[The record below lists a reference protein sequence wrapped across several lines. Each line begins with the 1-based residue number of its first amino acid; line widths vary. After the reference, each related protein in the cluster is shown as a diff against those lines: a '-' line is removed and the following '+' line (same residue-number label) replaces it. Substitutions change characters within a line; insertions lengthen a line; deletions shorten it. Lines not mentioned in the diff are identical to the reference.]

1 MSESPRP
8 LSTSPSKHRS
18 REWGIAV
25 LVSACIALAVLTP
38 FFRLG
43 TASGHDVAFHMASWL
58 DAAGQWKQGTIFPRW
73 TEGANFGFGEPR
85 FIFYPPLSWLFG
97 AFLGTILP
105 WSSVAAIFIG
115 CVQTFA
121 GLSAYALFRRIADSR
136 FAALLAAACFTANPY
151 SLLIIYMRS
160 DFAELLA
167 IAIFPL
173 LMLATLRLIGLLS
186 SEGAG
191 QHSKIIL
198 FAIPFCAVWLC
209 NAPAGVIATYGA
221 AFMFLMAAFGQR
233 SIAVLTDGACGMGL
247 GFGLAAFY
255 LIPAV
260 YEQRWVQISAA
271 LYGGLTPADNFLY
284 AKTSDVEHDA
294 FNRIASHMA
303 ILLILWT
310 VCAAIAAW
318 RGGSHRTGGTLKSEV
333 FVAMLALSAVAIVL
347 MLPITSIF
355 WRYLPE
361 LRFVQFP
368 WRWMSIVALGATM
381 FTASS
386 ACGRMRWVWML
397 FAALAIFGSAHYLVK
412 HAWWDTE
419 DMPTLQAA
427 IQDGTGFEG
436 TDEYDPA
443 GDDHGDLQ
451 QNLPRAF
458 LVSDAGKPEAGSNAK
473 IVIEQWTAEH
483 RSVRVITAKP
493 DRVELRLL
501 NYPAWRVTVNGSA
514 VSVRHPEGTGQMI
527 VPVPAGASELRVDF
541 TRTSDRVLAGWISIV
556 SAVTSLSL
564 LFCRRNWPL
573 IAKA

>member
-1 MSESPRP
+1 M
-8 LSTSPSKHRS
+8 
-18 REWGIAV
+18 

-73 TEGANFGFGEPR
+73 TEWANFGFGEPR

-151 SLLIIYMRS
+151 SLLVIYMRS

-173 LMLATLRLIGLLS
+173 LMLATLQLIGLLS

-191 QHSKIIL
+191 PHSKIIL

-209 NAPAGVIATYGA
+209 NAPAGVIATYSV
-221 AFMFLMAAFGQR
+221 AFMFLMAGFGQR

-284 AKTSDVEHDA
+284 AKTSDAEHDA

-303 ILLILWT
+303 MLLILWT

-347 MLPITSIF
+347 LLPISNIF

-368 WRWMSIVALGATM
+368 WRCMSMVALGAIM
-381 FTASS
+381 FTVSS
-386 ACGRMRWVWML
+386 ARGRMRWVWML

-427 IQDGTGFEG
+427 IQDGAGFEG

-443 GDDHGDLQ
+443 GDDHGDLPQ
-451 QNLPRAF
+451 KLPRAF

-527 VPVPAGASELRVDF
+527 VPVAAGESELRVDF
-541 TRTSDRVLAGWISIV
+541 TRTPDRTLGGSV
-556 SAVTSLSL
+556 SLLSLITSLFL
-564 LFCRRNWPL
+564 LLGKGRSPS

>member
-186 SEGAG
+186 GEGAG

-303 ILLILWT
+303 SLLILWA

-318 RGGSHRTGGTLKSEV
+318 RGGSHRTSGTLKSGV

-347 MLPITSIF
+347 MLPISIIF

-386 ACGRMRWVWML
+386 ARGRMRWAWML
-397 FAALAIFGSAHYLVK
+397 FATLAIFGSAHYLVK

-427 IQDGTGFEG
+427 IQDGAGFEG

-451 QNLPRAF
+451 QKLPRAF

-527 VPVPAGASELRVDF
+527 VPVSAGESELRVDF

-556 SAVTSLSL
+556 SAVASLSL
-564 LFCRRNWPL
+564 LFWRRNWPP

>member
-1 MSESPRP
+1 M
-8 LSTSPSKHRS
+8 
-18 REWGIAV
+18 
-25 LVSACIALAVLTP
+25 VSVCVSFAVLTP

-73 TEGANFGFGEPR
+73 TEWANFGFGEPR

-97 AFLGTILP
+97 ALLGTIFP
-105 WSSVAAIFIG
+105 WSSVAVVFIG

-136 FAALLAAACFTANPY
+136 FARLLAAAGFAANPY

-173 LMLATLRLIGLLS
+173 LMLATLRLIGLVRGG
-186 SEGAG
+186 EGG
-191 QHSKIIL
+191 RYSKIVS

-209 NAPAGVIATYGA
+209 NAPAGVIATYSVAFTFLVA
-221 AFMFLMAAFGQR
+221 AVRQR
-233 SIAVLTDGACGMGL
+233 SVAILTDSACGMGL
-247 GFGLAAFY
+247 GFGLASFY

-303 ILLILWT
+303 SLLILWT
-310 VCAAIAAW
+310 VFAAVAAW
-318 RGGSHRTGGTLKSEV
+318 RGGSHRTAGTLKSEV
-333 FVAMLALSAVAIVL
+333 FVAMLALSTVAIVL
-347 MLPITSIF
+347 MLPITNIF

-368 WRWMSIVALGATM
+368 WRWMSIVALGAIL
-381 FTASS
+381 FTAES
-386 ACGRMRWVWML
+386 ARGHLRWMWML
-397 FAALAIFGSAHYLVK
+397 LAALAIFGSAHYLVK

-419 DMPTLQAA
+419 DMPALQAA
-427 IQDGTGFEG
+427 IQDGSGFEG
-436 TDEYDPA
+436 TDEYDAA
-443 GDDHGDLQ
+443 GDDHGDLPQ
-451 QNLPRAF
+451 KLPRAF
-458 LVSDAGKPEAGSNAK
+458 LASDAGKPGAGSNAK

-514 VSVRHPEGTGQMI
+514 VSLRHPEGTGQMI
-527 VPVPAGASELRVDF
+527 VPVSAGESELRADF
-541 TRTSDRVLAGWISIV
+541 TRTPDRAFAGWISIV

-564 LFCRRNWPL
+564 LFCRRYWPL
-573 IAKA
+573 IAQA

>member
-1 MSESPRP
+1 
-8 LSTSPSKHRS
+8 
-18 REWGIAV
+18 V

-191 QHSKIIL
+191 PHSKIIL

-233 SIAVLTDGACGMGL
+233 SIAVLTDGARGMGL
-247 GFGLAAFY
+247 GFALAAFY

-303 ILLILWT
+303 ILLILWA

-318 RGGSHRTGGTLKSEV
+318 RGGSHRTGGTLKSGV
-333 FVAMLALSAVAIVL
+333 FVAMSALSAVAIVL
-347 MLPITSIF
+347 MLPITNIF

-368 WRWMSIVALGATM
+368 WRWMSVVALGAIM
-381 FTASS
+381 FTVSS
-386 ACGRMRWVWML
+386 ARGPMRWLWML
-397 FAALAIFGSAHYLVK
+397 FAALAILGSAHYLVK

-427 IQDGTGFEG
+427 IQDGAGFEG

-451 QNLPRAF
+451 QKLPRAF

-527 VPVPAGASELRVDF
+527 VPVSAGASELRVDF

>member
-1 MSESPRP
+1 M
-8 LSTSPSKHRS
+8 
-18 REWGIAV
+18 
-25 LVSACIALAVLTP
+25 LVSACISLAVLTP

-43 TASGHDVAFHMASWL
+43 TASGHDVAFHMAAWL

-136 FAALLAAACFTANPY
+136 SAALLAAACFTANPY

-186 SEGAG
+186 GEGAG

-221 AFMFLMAAFGQR
+221 AFMFLMAAFRQR

-303 ILLILWT
+303 SLLILWA

-318 RGGSHRTGGTLKSEV
+318 RGGSHRTSGTLKSGV

-347 MLPITSIF
+347 MLPISIIF

-368 WRWMSIVALGATM
+368 WRWMSIVALGAIM
-381 FTASS
+381 FTVWS
-386 ACGRMRWVWML
+386 ARGRMRWVWML

-427 IQDGTGFEG
+427 IQDGAGFEG

-451 QNLPRAF
+451 QKLPRAF

-527 VPVPAGASELRVDF
+527 VPVSAGESELRVDF

-556 SAVTSLSL
+556 SAVASLSL
-564 LFCRRNWPL
+564 LFWRRNWPP

>member
-1 MSESPRP
+1 M
-8 LSTSPSKHRS
+8 
-18 REWGIAV
+18 
-25 LVSACIALAVLTP
+25 LVSACISLAVLTP

-186 SEGAG
+186 GEGAG

-303 ILLILWT
+303 SLLILWA

-318 RGGSHRTGGTLKSEV
+318 RGGSHRTSGTLKSGV

-386 ACGRMRWVWML
+386 ARGRMRWAWML
-397 FAALAIFGSAHYLVK
+397 FATLAIFGSAHYLVK

-527 VPVPAGASELRVDF
+527 VPVSAGESELRVDF

-556 SAVTSLSL
+556 SAVASLSL
-564 LFCRRNWPL
+564 LFWRRNWPP

>member
-1 MSESPRP
+1 MSESLRP

-25 LVSACIALAVLTP
+25 MVSVCVSFAVLTP

-43 TASGHDVAFHMASWL
+43 TASGHDVSFHMASWL

-73 TEGANFGFGEPR
+73 TEWANFGFGEPR

-97 AFLGTILP
+97 AFLGTIFP
-105 WSSVAAIFIG
+105 WSSVAAVFIG

-121 GLSAYALFRRIADSR
+121 GLSAFALSRRIADSR
-136 FAALLAAACFTANPY
+136 FATLLAAAGFAANPY

-173 LMLATLRLIGLLS
+173 LMLATLRLIGLVRG
-186 SEGAG
+186 EAG
-191 QHSKIIL
+191 GRYSKIVS

-209 NAPAGVIATYGA
+209 NAPAGVIATYSV
-221 AFMFLMAAFGQR
+221 AFAFLMAAVRQR
-233 SIAVLTDGACGMGL
+233 SVAILTDSACGMGL
-247 GFGLAAFY
+247 GFGLASFY

-310 VCAAIAAW
+310 VFAAVAAW
-318 RGGSHRTGGTLKSEV
+318 RGGSHRTAGTLKSEV
-333 FVAMLALSAVAIVL
+333 FVAMLALSTVAIVL
-347 MLPITSIF
+347 MLPITNIF

-368 WRWMSIVALGATM
+368 WRWMSIVALGAIL
-381 FTASS
+381 FTAQS
-386 ACGRMRWVWML
+386 ARGHLRWMWML
-397 FAALAIFGSAHYLVK
+397 FAALAIFGWAHYLVK

-419 DMPTLQAA
+419 DMPALQAA
-427 IQDGTGFEG
+427 IQDGSGFEG
-436 TDEYDPA
+436 TDEYDAA
-443 GDDHGDLQ
+443 GDDHGDLPQ
-451 QNLPRAF
+451 KLPRAF
-458 LVSDAGKPEAGSNAK
+458 LASDAGKPEAGSNAK
-473 IVIEQWTAEH
+473 IVIEEWTAEH

-501 NYPAWRVTVNGSA
+501 NYPAWRVTVNGSV
-514 VSVRHPEGTGQMI
+514 VSVQHPEGTGQMI
-527 VPVPAGASELRVDF
+527 VPVSAGESELRVDF
-541 TRTSDRVLAGWISIV
+541 TRTSDRVLGGWISIV

-564 LFCRRNWPL
+564 LFWKRRPL
-573 IAKA
+573 HSMRV

>member
-1 MSESPRP
+1 MM
-8 LSTSPSKHRS
+8 
-18 REWGIAV
+18 
-25 LVSACIALAVLTP
+25 VSVCVSFAVLTP

-73 TEGANFGFGEPR
+73 TEWANFGFGEPR

-97 AFLGTILP
+97 ALLGTIFP
-105 WSSVAAIFIG
+105 WSSVAAVFIG

-121 GLSAYALFRRIADSR
+121 GLSAYALFRRVADSR
-136 FAALLAAACFTANPY
+136 FARLLAAAGFAANPY

-173 LMLATLRLIGLLS
+173 LMLATWRLTGLVRGE
-186 SEGAG
+186 EGG
-191 QHSKIIL
+191 RYSKIVS

-209 NAPAGVIATYGA
+209 NAPAGVIATYSV
-221 AFMFLMAAFGQR
+221 AFTFLMAAVRQR
-233 SIAVLTDGACGMGL
+233 SVAILTDSACGMGL
-247 GFGLAAFY
+247 GFGLASFY

-303 ILLILWT
+303 SLLILWT
-310 VCAAIAAW
+310 VFAAVAAW
-318 RGGSHRTGGTLKSEV
+318 RRGSHRTAGTLKSEV
-333 FVAMLALSAVAIVL
+333 LVAMLALSTVAIVL
-347 MLPITSIF
+347 MLPITNIF

-368 WRWMSIVALGATM
+368 WRWMSIVALGAIL
-381 FTASS
+381 FTAES
-386 ACGRMRWVWML
+386 ARGHLRWMWML
-397 FAALAIFGSAHYLVK
+397 LAALAIFGSAHYLVK

-427 IQDGTGFEG
+427 IQDGSGFEG
-436 TDEYDPA
+436 TDEYDAA
-443 GDDHGDLQ
+443 GDDHGDLPQ
-451 QNLPRAF
+451 KLPRAF
-458 LVSDAGKPEAGSNAK
+458 LASDAGKPEAGSKAK

-501 NYPAWRVTVNGSA
+501 NYPAWRVTVNGSV
-514 VSVRHPEGTGQMI
+514 VSVQHPEGTGQMI
-527 VPVPAGASELRVDF
+527 VPVSAGESELRVDF
-541 TRTSDRVLAGWISIV
+541 TRTADRVLGGWISIV

-564 LFCRRNWPL
+564 LFCKRRPL
-573 IAKA
+573 QSMRV

>member
-25 LVSACIALAVLTP
+25 LVSACMALAVLTP

-58 DAAGQWKQGTIFPRW
+58 DAAGQWQQGTIFPRW

-85 FIFYPPLSWLFG
+85 FIFYPPLSWLLG

-115 CVQTFA
+115 SVQTFA

-198 FAIPFCAVWLC
+198 FAIPFCAVWLS
-209 NAPAGVIATYGA
+209 NAPAGVIATYSA
-221 AFMFLMAAFGQR
+221 ALMFLMAAFGPR

-255 LIPAV
+255 LIPAA

-303 ILLILWT
+303 VLLILWT

-318 RGGSHRTGGTLKSEV
+318 RGGSHRTNGTLKSAV

-347 MLPITSIF
+347 MLPITNIF

-368 WRWMSIVALGATM
+368 WRWMSMVALGAIM
-381 FTASS
+381 FTVWS
-386 ACGRMRWVWML
+386 ARGRMRWVWML

-427 IQDGTGFEG
+427 IQDGAGFEG

-451 QNLPRAF
+451 QKLPRAF
-458 LVSDAGKPEAGSNAK
+458 LVSDAGKPEAGGNAK

-514 VSVRHPEGTGQMI
+514 ASVRHPEGTGQMI
-527 VPVPAGASELRVDF
+527 VPVSAGESELRVDF
-541 TRTSDRVLAGWISIV
+541 TRTPDRVLGGWISIV
-556 SAVTSLSL
+556 SAVTSISL
-564 LFCRRNWPL
+564 LFYRRNWPL

>member
-25 LVSACIALAVLTP
+25 LVSACISLAVLTP

-73 TEGANFGFGEPR
+73 TEEANFGFGEPR

-173 LMLATLRLIGLLS
+173 LLLATLRLIGLLQQ
-186 SEGAG
+186 AG
-191 QHSKIIL
+191 RRYDKIAL
-198 FAIPFCAVWLC
+198 FAIPFCTVWLC
-209 NAPAGVIATYGA
+209 NAPAGVIATYSV

-255 LIPAV
+255 LVPAA

-271 LYGGLTPADNFLY
+271 LYAGLTPADNFLY

-310 VCAAIAAW
+310 VFAAIAAW
-318 RGGSHRTGGTLKSEV
+318 RVGSHRTGGTLKSGV
-333 FVAMLALSAVAIVL
+333 FVAMFALSAVAIAL
-347 MLPITSIF
+347 MLPISNIF

-368 WRWMSIVALGATM
+368 WRWMSIVALGAIM
-381 FTASS
+381 FTVSCAR
-386 ACGRMRWVWML
+386 GPMRWLWML

-427 IQDGTGFEG
+427 IQDGAGFEG

-443 GDDHGDLQ
+443 GDDHGDLPQ
-451 QNLPRAF
+451 KSPRAF

-527 VPVPAGASELRVDF
+527 VPVSAGASELRVDF

-556 SAVTSLSL
+556 SAVTWLSL

>member
-25 LVSACIALAVLTP
+25 LVSACISLAVLTP

-43 TASGHDVAFHMASWL
+43 TASGHDVTFHMASWL

-97 AFLGTILP
+97 ALLGTILP
-105 WSSVAAIFIG
+105 WSSVTAIFIG

-136 FAALLAAACFTANPY
+136 FAALLAAACFAANPY

-167 IAIFPL
+167 IAIFPV

-191 QHSKIIL
+191 QHRKIIL

-221 AFMFLMAAFGQR
+221 AFMFLMAAFVQR
-233 SIAVLTDGACGMGL
+233 SIAVLIYGACGMGL
-247 GFGLAAFY
+247 GFALAAFY

-284 AKTSDVEHDA
+284 SKTGDVEHDA

-303 ILLILWT
+303 ILLILWA
-310 VCAAIAAW
+310 VCAAVAAW
-318 RGGSHRTGGTLKSEV
+318 RGGSHRTGGIPKPGV

-347 MLPITSIF
+347 MLPMSNIF

-368 WRWMSIVALGATM
+368 WRWMSVVALGAIM
-381 FTASS
+381 FTVWS
-386 ACGRMRWVWML
+386 ARARMRCVWML
-397 FAALAIFGSAHYLVK
+397 TAALAIFGSAHYLVK

-427 IQDGTGFEG
+427 IQDGAGFEG

-443 GDDHGDLQ
+443 GDGHGDLQ
-451 QNLPRAF
+451 QKLPRAF
-458 LVSDAGKPEAGSNAK
+458 LVSDAGKPEAGGNAK

-527 VPVPAGASELRVDF
+527 VPVSAGESELRVDF
-541 TRTSDRVLAGWISIV
+541 TRTSDRVLGGWISIV

-564 LFCRRNWPL
+564 LFCRRAWPL

>member
-1 MSESPRP
+1 
-8 LSTSPSKHRS
+8 
-18 REWGIAV
+18 
-25 LVSACIALAVLTP
+25 
-38 FFRLG
+38 
-43 TASGHDVAFHMASWL
+43 MASWL

-73 TEGANFGFGEPR
+73 TEWANFGFGEPR

-105 WSSVAAIFIG
+105 WSSVATVFIG

-121 GLSAYALFRRIADSR
+121 GLSAYQLFRRVADSR
-136 FAALLAAACFTANPY
+136 FAALLAAACFAANPY
-151 SLLIIYMRS
+151 SLLVIYMRS

-173 LMLATLRLIGLLS
+173 LMLATLRSIGSLS

-191 QHSKIIL
+191 RHSKIIL
-198 FAIPFCAVWLC
+198 FAIAFCAVWLC
-209 NAPAGVIATYGA
+209 NAPAGVIATYSVAFLFLTA
-221 AFMFLMAAFGQR
+221 AIRQR
-233 SIAVLTDGACGMGL
+233 SIAVLTDGACATAL
-247 GFGLAAFY
+247 GFGLASFY
-255 LIPAV
+255 LIPAA

-284 AKTSDVEHDA
+284 AKTRDPEHDA

-303 ILLILWT
+303 MLVIVWIA
-310 VCAAIAAW
+310 CAAFAAW
-318 RGGSHRTGGTLKSEV
+318 RGNSQRSAGNLQSE
-333 FVAMLALSAVAIVL
+333 FLVAMSALAVVAIVL
-347 MLPITSIF
+347 MLPFSNIF

-368 WRWMSIVALGATM
+368 WRWMSIITLVAMT

-386 ACGRMRWVWML
+386 ARARAPWVWLL
-397 FAALAIFGSAHYLVK
+397 FAALTLFGSGHYLVK
-412 HAWWDTE
+412 HAWWDSE
-419 DMPTLQAA
+419 DMPTLRAA
-427 IQDGTGFEG
+427 IQNGDGFEG

-451 QNLPRAF
+451 QKWPRAF
-458 LVSDAGKPEAGSNAK
+458 LLSDAGKPEAGSNAK

-493 DRVELRLL
+493 GRVELRLL

-527 VPVPAGASELRVDF
+527 VPVSAGESELRVDF
-541 TRTSDRVLAGWISIV
+541 TRTSDRVLAGWISVV
-556 SAVTSLSL
+556 SAFTSLSL
-564 LFCRRNWPL
+564 LFCRRNWR
-573 IAKA
+573 

>member
-1 MSESPRP
+1 
-8 LSTSPSKHRS
+8 
-18 REWGIAV
+18 
-25 LVSACIALAVLTP
+25 
-38 FFRLG
+38 
-43 TASGHDVAFHMASWL
+43 MASWL

-186 SEGAG
+186 GEGAG

-303 ILLILWT
+303 SLLILWA

-318 RGGSHRTGGTLKSEV
+318 RGGSHRTSGTLKSGV

-347 MLPITSIF
+347 MLPISIIF

-368 WRWMSIVALGATM
+368 WRWMSIVALGAIM
-381 FTASS
+381 FTVWS
-386 ACGRMRWVWML
+386 ARGRMRWVWML

-427 IQDGTGFEG
+427 IQDGAGFEG

-451 QNLPRAF
+451 QKLPRAF

-527 VPVPAGASELRVDF
+527 VPVSAGESELRVDF

-556 SAVTSLSL
+556 SAVASLSL
-564 LFCRRNWPL
+564 LFWRRNWPP